1 MYKLLR
7 IICKTIVAIC
17 FKLEASGIS
26 RFPQKGAFVLC
37 SNHTSWWDPVIL
49 AALCPREIHFIAK
62 VELFKN
68 PFLNW
73 LFRKLHA
80 FPVNRG
86 KADIRAVREALAR
99 LKNGNVLGVFPEG
112 TRNKGDSRVLGKMHG
127 GAALFAI
134 KGQVPIVPVLILGPY
149 EFRKTLKVAVGNPL
163 IVGPGTGKVS
173 RDIEH
178 GSQQVTEALNELF
191 LSFETKG
198 AA

>member
-1 MYKLLR
+1 MYKLLKG
-7 IICKTIVAIC
+7 ICKIAVAIC
-17 FKLEASGIS
+17 FKTQTFGVS
-26 RFPQKGAFVLC
+26 RFPPKGAFVLC

-62 VELFKN
+62 IELFKN
-68 PFLNW
+68 SFLNW

-99 LKNGNVLGVFPEG
+99 LKKGNVLGVFPEG
-112 TRNKGDSRVLGKMHG
+112 TRNTGDGRVLGKMHG

-149 EFRKTLKVAVGNPL
+149 KFRHTLKVAVGEPLTINP
-163 IVGPGTGKVS
+163 GAGKLS
-173 RDIEH
+173 QDIDQ
-178 GSQQVTEALNELF
+178 GSQQIADALNELF
-191 LSFETKG
+191 LCFETKE